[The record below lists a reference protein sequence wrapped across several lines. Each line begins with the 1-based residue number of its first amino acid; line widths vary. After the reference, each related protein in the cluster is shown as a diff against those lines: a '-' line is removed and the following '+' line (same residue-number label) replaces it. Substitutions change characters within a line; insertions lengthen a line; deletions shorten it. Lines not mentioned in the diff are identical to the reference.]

1 MSSVIFVSL
10 RMAASV
16 EAPSSPMLLFPRLRA
31 RGRVGN
37 GERIGV
43 SMGADRGSQTLGG
56 SGSLEFGDRRLLED
70 GGERRGALEPD
81 PVPIETASEGQ
92 SRELRKRRVNGR

>member
-1 MSSVIFVSL
+1 M
-10 RMAASV
+10 
-16 EAPSSPMLLFPRLRA
+16 
-31 RGRVGN
+31 GN
-37 GERIGV
+37 GERAGV